1 MPKFLINFIE
11 QFWRLF
17 TSLKLTFILLVF
29 IGLGAFLGMYFDQT
43 VSFDKFI
50 EINSQ
55 SKIYFWLSLFEL
67 NDAFHSWWFS
77 LVILLLSFN
86 LIICSFER
94 LPRIYFDTVRPR
106 PYLTDRRLL
115 GLSLKKTF
123 KINDKEK
130 AKLLVKKFFI
140 NKKAFLKTVNNNT
153 YFYAEKDKLSRF
165 GVYIVHIALL
175 VIMFSSIIATQTGID
190 GNVLIQ
196 EGEQKRFI
204 EAKGIGGILY
214 NYDLGF
220 YVFCK
225 DFRLLT
231 FADNTP
237 MEYESDL
244 IIKDLDGNELAKQTV
259 RVNNP
264 LNYNNYTFYQSTF
277 RKISNTEKS
286 INILIKNKKNFSE
299 IYSIDLNQKF
309 SLPNKKIATVTKVY
323 EDFAGLGE
331 AIRIDI
337 DNNNQ
342 KTFFHV
348 FRKYPEF
355 DEQVRDDEYNFILL
369 GADHVYATGLSVSK
383 MPGISVIFSGFFLL
397 LIGLYMCFFKS
408 PTRYFARISKS
419 DNGFRIDL
427 ALQAFRNQNLA
438 KSDFIKRALNNV

>member
-1 MPKFLINFIE
+1 MPKFFINFIE

-17 TSLKLTFILLVF
+17 TSLKLTFTLLLL

-43 VSFDKFI
+43 LSFDKFL
-50 EINSQ
+50 EANSE
-55 SKIYFWLSLFEL
+55 SNLYFWLSLFEL

-94 LPRIYFDTVRPR
+94 LPRIYFDTIRPR

-115 GLSLKKTF
+115 GLSLKKNF
-123 KINDKEK
+123 ELKDKEK
-130 AKLLVKKFFI
+130 AYLLVEKFFKS
-140 NKKAFLKTVNNNT
+140 KKAFLKTINNDT
-153 YFYAEKDKLSRF
+153 YFYAETDKLSRF

-175 VIMFSSIIATQTGID
+175 IIMFSSIIATQTGVD
-190 GNVLIQ
+190 GNVLIT

-220 YVFCK
+220 YVGCQ

-244 IIKDLDGNELAKQTV
+244 IIRDLSGNELVKQTV

-264 LNYNNYTFYQSTF
+264 LTYNNYTFYQSTF
-277 RKISNTEKS
+277 RQISSAEKS
-286 INILIKNKKNFSE
+286 INILVKNKKNFSE
-299 IYSIDLNQKF
+299 LYTLNLNQSF
-309 SLPNKKIATVTKVY
+309 SLPNNKTASITKVY

-331 AIRIDI
+331 AVRIDI

-342 KTFFHV
+342 KTFFHI

-355 DEQVRDDEYNFILL
+355 DEQVRADEYSFVFLNT
-369 GADHVYATGLSVSK
+369 DHVYATGLSVGK

-419 DNGFRIDL
+419 DNGFRIYL
-427 ALQAFRNQNLA
+427 ASQAFRNQNLA